1 MSITKVGI
9 KEERVPIIGS
19 PRDISRIG
27 VIIMLKSMLRAVIN
41 ANLRL

>member
-19 PRDISRIG
+19 LKDISRID
-27 VIIMLKSMLRAVIN
+27 IIIILRSILRAVIN
-41 ANLRL
+41 TSLGL